1 MILALPQ
8 AYPVVSRRF
17 HKRAPSV
24 RLLRVSECDG
34 DCETLYNSLQL
45 SLQVRCGLA
54 FILQAVGSELSSS
67 HQSEWRIS
75 KSMPTEPTTVFYV
88 DDNAN
93 SRRLLAN
100 ILRESGFEVITASD
114 PLEALEVCK
123 QISFD
128 LALLDHRM
136 PKMTGSQLA
145 EEIKF
150 LTPDVPVVLISG
162 RSSLPPAE
170 LAFVDAH
177 FGSGTTLDELLDSL
191 RMLVQ
196 HKLRFVQMSRSTE
209 SWADST

>member
-1 MILALPQ
+1 M
-8 AYPVVSRRF
+8 R
-17 HKRAPSV
+17 
-24 RLLRVSECDG
+24 
-34 DCETLYNSLQL
+34 
-45 SLQVRCGLA
+45 
-54 FILQAVGSELSSS
+54 
-67 HQSEWRIS
+67 
-75 KSMPTEPTTVFYV
+75 TEPTTVFYV

-100 ILRESGFEVITASD
+100 ILRESGFKVITASD

-128 LALLDHRM
+128 LALLDHGM
-136 PKMTGSQLA
+136 PKMTGPQLA

-162 RSSLPPAE
+162 RSSLPLSE

-177 FGSGTTLDELLDSL
+177 FGFGTTLDELLDGL
-191 RMLVQ
+191 RMLVKQ
-196 HKLRFVQMSRSTE
+196 KLPFVQVIRSTE